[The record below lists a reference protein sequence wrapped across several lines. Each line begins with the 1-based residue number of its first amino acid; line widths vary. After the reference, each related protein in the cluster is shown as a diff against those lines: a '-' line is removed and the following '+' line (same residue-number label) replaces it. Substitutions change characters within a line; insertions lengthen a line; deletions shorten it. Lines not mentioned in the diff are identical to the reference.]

1 MLCQVFQVGEGF
13 GGGLYVCPVEAA
25 CFLTDGVADAAAI
38 RPSGSFFLF
47 MGYNRENR

>member
-1 MLCQVFQVGEGF
+1 MLCHVFQVQIGF
-13 GGGLYVCPVEAA
+13 FDGLDVAPVEAA